1 MVGEEAPPQSQKGG
15 EDKPHMPSTKAVAD
29 LGFVMEE
36 TQKHL
41 DTISKLGVVAHAA
54 GDGDEVTRP

>member
-1 MVGEEAPPQSQKGG
+1 
-15 EDKPHMPSTKAVAD
+15 MPSTKAVAD

-54 GDGDEVTRP
+54 GDGDKVTRP